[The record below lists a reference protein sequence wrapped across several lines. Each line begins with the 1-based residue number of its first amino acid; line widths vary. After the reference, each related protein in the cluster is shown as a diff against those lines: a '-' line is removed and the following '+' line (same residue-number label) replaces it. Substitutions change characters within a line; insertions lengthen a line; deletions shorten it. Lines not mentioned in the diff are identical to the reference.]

1 MHDKS
6 MEQEKALSR
15 TLAMQST
22 FHISLPTTVLTAAE

>member
-6 MEQEKALSR
+6 VGQEKALSG

-22 FHISLPTTVLTAAE
+22 FHIPLPTTALTAAE